1 MDPNSGPM
9 ALSSQQPSPDGQPA
23 STSQDPEK
31 AGAAADSAR
40 DDGSSQAVPSH
51 AVEKWNEP
59 RINIYRLLVT
69 NYSFVIMGMSDAC
82 IGPLIPYIEEY
93 YHISYTL
100 VSLLFL
106 TSFVGYL
113 VAALSNNLVHHHL
126 GQRGVALIAPSA
138 RILGYILMCMH
149 LPFPA
154 LPVFMML
161 PGFGSGLE
169 DSAWNAWIGNM
180 ASANELLGF
189 LHGSYGLGAT
199 VGPLVSTAMVVRG
212 GLPWYAYFYLMIG
225 LASLELVLTTTV
237 FWGATAARYRAKAT
251 RGGSAG
257 TASDGSGK
265 KRTTTRAVMREP
277 ITWLLSVFLL
287 GYVGAENALGGWIVT
302 FMLDVRHAA
311 PFDAGLTVTFFWLGL
326 AVGRVTMGFLTGQ
339 IGEKRAIATYLI
351 LAIALQTLY
360 WLIPS
365 FAASAVFVSFEGFF
379 LGPLFPG
386 AIVAATKLLPVDYHV
401 SAIGFAAAFGGG
413 GAAVVPF
420 VVGAVASSRGV
431 WVLQPIVLAVLAFL
445 LLVWLALPGGL
456 RRGGLE
462 HARETDEKIGQQVV
476 MAYRWVGK
484 MFAKDS

>member
-1 MDPNSGPM
+1 MSS
-9 ALSSQQPSPDGQPA
+9 SSQLPPDGRPV
-23 STSQDPEK
+23 STGQDPEK
-31 AGAAADSAR
+31 AEGTADPVR
-40 DDGSSQAVPSH
+40 DDANSQAVPSH
-51 AVEKWNEP
+51 AAEKWNEP
-59 RINIYRLLVT
+59 RINIYRLSVT

-93 YHISYTL
+93 YNISYTL

-126 GQRGVALIAPSA
+126 GQRGVAVIAPSA
-138 RILGYILMCMH
+138 RILGYVLLCLH

-154 LPVFMML
+154 LPLLMML

-199 VGPLVSTAMVVRG
+199 VGPLVSTAMLV
-212 GLPWYAYFYLMIG
+212 
-225 LASLELVLTTTV
+225 LASTV
-237 FWGATAARYRAKAT
+237 FWGATADRYRARAT
-251 RGGSAG
+251 RGGGSA
-257 TASDGSGK
+257 TASDG
-265 KRTTTRAVMREP
+265 KRTTTRTVMREP

-287 GYVGAENALGGWIVT
+287 AYVGAENALGGWIVT

-326 AVGRVTMGFLTGQ
+326 AVGRVTMGFLTGK
-339 IGEKRAIATYLI
+339 IGEKRAIAAYLV
-351 LAIALQTLY
+351 LAIALQALY

-420 VVGAVASSRGV
+420 VVGVVASGRGV
-431 WVLQPIVLAVLAFL
+431 WVLQPIILAVLAFL

-462 HARETDEKIGQQVV
+462 HAQETEERIGHQVV
-476 MAYRWVGK
+476 MAYRWVGRK
-484 MFAKDS
+484 AGKA

>member
-1 MDPNSGPM
+1 MASSSPHPPRDDGP
-9 ALSSQQPSPDGQPA
+9 
-23 STSQDPEK
+23 STDQDPEK
-31 AGAAADSAR
+31 AETAAATR
-40 DDGSSQAVPSH
+40 DGAPAAVPSH
-51 AVEKWNEP
+51 TVEKWNEP
-59 RINIYRLLVT
+59 RINIYRLMVT

-82 IGPLIPYIEEY
+82 LGPLIPYIEQY
-93 YHISYTL
+93 YNISYTL

-106 TSFVGYL
+106 SSFVGYL
-113 VAALSNNLVHHHL
+113 VAALSNNLIHHHL

-138 RILGYILMCMH
+138 RILGYVLLCLH

-154 LPVFMML
+154 LPPLMML

-199 VGPLVSTAMVVRG
+199 VGPLVSTAMVVKAG
-212 GLPWYAYFYLMIG
+212 WPWYAYFYLMVG
-225 LASLELVLTTTV
+225 LASLELVLTSTV
-237 FWGATAARYRAKAT
+237 FWRATAESYRAT
-251 RGGSAG
+251 RCG
-257 TASDGSGK
+257 TASSSDGT
-265 KRTTTRAVMREP
+265 RTTTRTVMREP

-302 FMLDVRHAA
+302 FMLDVRRAA

-326 AVGRVTMGFLTGQ
+326 AVGRVAMGFATGR
-339 IGEKRAIATYLI
+339 IGEKLAIATYLVF
-351 LAIALQTLY
+351 AIALQVLY

-365 FAASAVFVSFEGFF
+365 FVASAVFVSLEGFF

-386 AIVAATKLLPVDYHV
+386 AIVAATRLLPVGYHI

-420 VVGAVASSRGV
+420 VVGAIASSQGFGCCSPSSWRC
-431 WVLQPIVLAVLAFL
+431 WRSCCWF
-445 LLVWLALPGGL
+445 GL
-456 RRGGLE
+456 RYQEG
-462 HARETDEKIGQQVV
+462 
-476 MAYRWVGK
+476 
-484 MFAKDS
+484 

>member
-1 MDPNSGPM
+1 MDPDNSPM
-9 ALSSQQPSPDGQPA
+9 ASSSPQSPQDDRPE
-23 STSQDPEK
+23 STGQDPEK
-31 AGAAADSAR
+31 AEEPAAMR
-40 DDGSSQAVPSH
+40 DNPSETVPSH
-51 AVEKWNEP
+51 TVEKWNEP
-59 RINIYRLLVT
+59 RINIYRLMVT

-82 IGPLIPYIEEY
+82 LGPLLPYIEEY
-93 YHISYTL
+93 YNISYTL

-106 TSFVGYL
+106 SSFVGYL
-113 VAALSNNLVHHHL
+113 VAALSNNLIHHYL

-138 RILGYILMCMH
+138 RILGYVLLSLH

-154 LPVFMML
+154 LPPPMLL

-199 VGPLVSTAMVVRG
+199 IGPLVSTALVVKA

-225 LASLELVLTTTV
+225 MASLELVLTSTV
-237 FWGATAARYRAKAT
+237 FWGATADSYRAT
-251 RGGSAG
+251 RGTG
-257 TASDGSGK
+257 TGT
-265 KRTTTRAVMREP
+265 RTTTRTVMREP

-302 FMLDVRHAA
+302 FMLDVRHAEA
-311 PFDAGLTVTFFWLGL
+311 FNAGLTVTFFWLGL
-326 AVGRVTMGFLTGQ
+326 AVGRVTLGFATGR
-339 IGEKRAIATYLI
+339 IGEKRAIAAYLV
-351 LAIALQTLY
+351 LALALQLLY
-360 WLIPS
+360 WQVPS
-365 FAASAVFVSFEGFF
+365 FVASAVFVSLEGFF

-386 AIVAATKLLPVDYHV
+386 AIVAATKLLPVDYHI

-420 VVGAVASSRGV
+420 VVGAIASSQGV
-431 WVLQPIVLAVLAFL
+431 WVLQPIILAVLAFL
-445 LLVWLALPGGL
+445 LLAWLALPGGL

-462 HARETDEKIGQQVV
+462 HARETHEKIGHQVV
-476 MAYRWVGK
+476 MAYKWMGGK
-484 MFAKDS
+484 TGKGS

>member
-1 MDPNSGPM
+1 MDLNTSLK
-9 ALSSQQPSPDGQPA
+9 AASSPHSPQDDRPVSVG
-23 STSQDPEK
+23 QDPEK
-31 AGAAADSAR
+31 AETTAATR
-40 DDGSSQAVPSH
+40 DDVPEAVPSH
-51 AVEKWNEP
+51 SVEKWNEP
-59 RINIYRLLVT
+59 RINIHRLMVT

-82 IGPLIPYIEEY
+82 LGPLIPYIEQY
-93 YHISYTL
+93 YNISYTL

-106 TSFVGYL
+106 SSFVGYL
-113 VAALSNNLVHHHL
+113 VAALSNNLIHHHL

-138 RILGYILMCMH
+138 RILGYVLLCLH

-154 LPVFMML
+154 LPPLMML

-199 VGPLVSTAMVVRG
+199 IGPLVSTAMVVKAG
-212 GLPWYAYFYLMIG
+212 WPWYAYFYLMIG
-225 LASLELVLTTTV
+225 MASLELVLASTV
-237 FWGATAARYRAKAT
+237 FWGATAESYRAT
-251 RGGSAG
+251 RG
-257 TASDGSGK
+257 TASDGT
-265 KRTTTRAVMREP
+265 RTTTRTVMREP
-277 ITWLLSVFLL
+277 ITWLLSIFLL

-302 FMLDVRHAA
+302 FMLDVRHAE

-326 AVGRVTMGFLTGQ
+326 AVGRVTMGFLTGK
-339 IGEKRAIATYLI
+339 IGEKLAIATYLV
-351 LAIALQTLY
+351 LAIALQVLY
-360 WLIPS
+360 WLVPS
-365 FAASAVFVSFEGFF
+365 FVASAVFVSFEGFF

-386 AIVAATKLLPVDYHV
+386 AIVAATKLLPVDYHI

-420 VVGAVASSRGV
+420 VVGAIASSQGV
-431 WVLQPIVLAVLAFL
+431 WVLQPIILAVLAFL

-462 HARETDEKIGQQVV
+462 HARETREKIGHQVV
-476 MAYRWVGK
+476 MAYRWMRGK
-484 MFAKDS
+484 TRKRL

>member
-1 MDPNSGPM
+1 M
-9 ALSSQQPSPDGQPA
+9 
-23 STSQDPEK
+23 
-31 AGAAADSAR
+31 
-40 DDGSSQAVPSH
+40 
-51 AVEKWNEP
+51 
-59 RINIYRLLVT
+59 
-69 NYSFVIMGMSDAC
+69 
-82 IGPLIPYIEEY
+82 
-93 YHISYTL
+93 
-100 VSLLFL
+100 
-106 TSFVGYL
+106 
-113 VAALSNNLVHHHL
+113 AALSNNLVHHHL

-138 RILGYILMCMH
+138 RILGYVLLCLH

-154 LPVFMML
+154 LPPLIML

-199 VGPLVSTAMVVRG
+199 VGPLVSTAMVVKG
-212 GLPWYAYFYLMIG
+212 GLPWYTYFYLMIG
-225 LASLELVLTTTV
+225 LASLELVLASTV

-251 RGGSAG
+251 RGTGI
-257 TASDGSGK
+257 TSDG
-265 KRTTTRAVMREP
+265 KRTTTRTVMREP
-277 ITWLLSVFLL
+277 ITWLLSIFLL

-302 FMLDVRHAA
+302 FMLAVRHAA

-326 AVGRVTMGFLTGQ
+326 AVGRVTMGFLTGK
-339 IGEKRAIATYLI
+339 IGEKGAMAAYLVF
-351 LAIALQTLY
+351 AIALQVLY

-365 FAASAVFVSFEGFF
+365 FAASAVFISFEGFF

-431 WVLQPIVLAVLAFL
+431 WVLQPIILAVLASL
-445 LLVWLALPGGL
+445 LLIWLALPGGL

-462 HARETDEKIGQQVV
+462 HARETDEKIGHQVV
-476 MAYRWVGK
+476 MAYRWVLGK
-484 MFAKDS
+484 AGKDS

>member
-1 MDPNSGPM
+1 M
-9 ALSSQQPSPDGQPA
+9 
-23 STSQDPEK
+23 
-31 AGAAADSAR
+31 
-40 DDGSSQAVPSH
+40 
-51 AVEKWNEP
+51 
-59 RINIYRLLVT
+59 
-69 NYSFVIMGMSDAC
+69 
-82 IGPLIPYIEEY
+82 
-93 YHISYTL
+93 
-100 VSLLFL
+100 
-106 TSFVGYL
+106 
-113 VAALSNNLVHHHL
+113 HHHL

-138 RILGYILMCMH
+138 RILGYVLLCLH

-154 LPVFMML
+154 LPPLMML

-199 VGPLVSTAMVVRG
+199 VGPLVSTAMVVKA
-212 GLPWYAYFYLMIG
+212 GLPWYAYFYLMSG
-225 LASLELVLTTTV
+225 LAALELVLASTV
-237 FWGATAARYRAKAT
+237 FWDATADRYRARATRSGSATAA
-251 RGGSAG
+251 
-257 TASDGSGK
+257 SDGR
-265 KRTTTRAVMREP
+265 KRTTTRTVMREP

-287 GYVGAENALGGWIVT
+287 AYVGAENALGGWIVT

-326 AVGRVTMGFLTGQ
+326 AVGRVTMGFVTGK
-339 IGEKRAIATYLI
+339 IGEKRAIAAYLVF
-351 LAIALQTLY
+351 AIALQVLY
-360 WLIPS
+360 WLVPS

-386 AIVAATKLLPVDYHV
+386 AIVAATKLLPVNYHV

-431 WVLQPIVLAVLAFL
+431 WVLQPIILAVLAFL

-462 HARETDEKIGQQVV
+462 HARETDEKIGHQVA
-476 MAYRWVGK
+476 MAYRWVGRK
-484 MFAKDS
+484 AGRSS

>member
-1 MDPNSGPM
+1 M
-9 ALSSQQPSPDGQPA
+9 ASPSSSPETPRDDRRAHMG
-23 STSQDPEK
+23 QDPVKAETA
-31 AGAAADSAR
+31 AGAGG
-40 DDGSSQAVPSH
+40 DGAPEAVPSH
-51 AVEKWNEP
+51 TVEKWNDP

-82 IGPLIPYIEEY
+82 LGPLIPYIEEY
-93 YHISYTL
+93 YHVSYTL

-106 TSFVGYL
+106 SSFVGYL
-113 VAALSNNLVHHHL
+113 VAALSNNLIHHHL

-138 RILGYILMCMH
+138 RILGYVLLSLH

-154 LPVFMML
+154 LPPLMLL

-180 ASANELLGF
+180 ESANELLGF

-199 VGPLVSTAMVVRG
+199 IGPLVSTAMVVKA

-225 LASLELVLTTTV
+225 LAALELALTSSV
-237 FWGATAARYRAKAT
+237 FWGATAENYRAT
-251 RGGSAG
+251 RGGGCTTTEEENGA
-257 TASDGSGK
+257 ASK
-265 KRTTTRAVMREP
+265 RRTTTRTVMREP
-277 ITWLLSVFLL
+277 LVWLLSIFLL

-302 FMLDVRHAA
+302 FMLNVRHAQ

-326 AVGRVTMGFLTGQ
+326 AVGRFTLGFVTGK
-339 IGEKRAIATYLI
+339 IGEKRAITAYLL
-351 LAIALQTLY
+351 LAIALQICY

-386 AIVAATKLLPVDYHV
+386 AIVAAIKLLPVDYHI

-420 VVGAVASSRGV
+420 VVGAIASSQGV
-431 WVLQPIVLAVLAFL
+431 WVLQPIILAVLAFL
-445 LLVWLALPGGL
+445 LLAWLALPGGL
-456 RRGGLE
+456 RPGGLE
-462 HARETDEKIGQQVV
+462 HARETKEKIGHQVV
-476 MAYRWVGK
+476 MAYKWLSGK
-484 MFAKDS
+484 SSNKRT